1 MQGVP
6 ADSFWQGTYNA
17 LPARK
22 RATGR
27 CALRRTAN
35 ASRQSHRADHR
46 RTRVNRLW
54 AGSA

>member
-27 CALRRTAN
+27 CALRRTTN
-35 ASRQSHRADHR
+35 ASRQSHSADHR